1 MYRLVI
7 VAGPNRGSSFNL
19 VEGENSIGRQ
29 MDNHIVLTSSK
40 VSKRHCALLASPHEV
55 LFRDESS
62 TNGTFVNGALSRKL
76 ALKPGD
82 KIGVGD
88 FVLELV
94 KVGAQA
100 HAHGGASLT
109 PYTGGGMS
117 PSPMTMGSLAM
128 AHAPHSARPEARLS
142 AVPEFK
148 APEHIVEEPQDLP
161 GKVKF
166 LFENKVMPFFYGML
180 MKNEYRSMVA
190 IMFGLL
196 SALIVVGSIMP
207 MQDLAEQSIKREAL
221 IRARLLSREMSD
233 RFLPNIAGH
242 TESQIDLSL
251 LESEESVKLSLIT
264 NPSLQ
269 IIAPQSRL
277 NQLLAGGREAV
288 FAIHMSKEFQAGR
301 DKGAGGIIDE
311 HTAIWIEPIRT
322 TDARQIK
329 TQVSALSIVAI
340 DFSGNLIEN
349 GGLGVTYAIGFCVA
363 GIASALVYFIL
374 MRLAMKPFE
383 ALNDDLDQ
391 VLRGELP
398 KVTHEFKIEELDGL
412 WDNINATVQRAAKGG
427 GGSEL
432 DHSTDAVIW
441 DVELAGV
448 RAMAESDQYG
458 FVAFDSQFLVTSLNP
473 QFEEM
478 SGIRAES
485 IGQSLSQMARDQA
498 FVSLVQD
505 LQDRVG
511 VSPSRSAL
519 DEFEFSGVAYQ
530 VIAVGV
536 GPSRDAGIAVVFKK
550 KG

>member
-383 ALNDDLDQ
+383 AL
-391 VLRGELP
+391 
-398 KVTHEFKIEELDGL
+398 DGL